1 MHNKL
6 KILKYLSS
14 DWARVYKLYDV
25 FTHCYYTE
33 KYFVKTLI
41 FFTFVSFFTQK
52 LLYWI
57 VKFFK
62 KIELLSCFSKRIS
75 VLFLAS
81 IGPELAVYYR
91 KNLILGS
98 SYFKSSMSSIQSSF
112 AVNPEDTIWEWEY
125 HGSSSAVSFNI
136 LKIKYKT
143 YPIYSLKSS
152 NRHFC
157 KHRHWSGNKIPK
169 FNKTEVVH

>member
-1 MHNKL
+1 MCLHIVTIQRNISL
-6 KILKYLSS
+6 KPWYFLHS
-14 DWARVYKLYDV
+14 RV
-25 FTHCYYTE
+25 
-33 KYFVKTLI
+33 
-41 FFTFVSFFTQK
+41 TQK
-52 LLYWI
+52 LLS

-62 KIELLSCFSKRIS
+62 KIELLSSFSKRIS
-75 VLFLAS
+75 VYFWLALDQNWLFT
-81 IGPELAVYYR
+81 IHR

-152 NRHFC
+152 NSHFC
-157 KHRHWSGNKIPK
+157 KHRHWSGKKILK